1 MCSSKNGSRGGASL
15 SELWVSR
22 RSLGIRPC
30 SVLWPGFGSSVLLR
44 PSPGT
49 GRPGTT
55 KTRCLKHVLVFPTVG
70 AAFRRI
76 PRQSPRA
83 VGQDVMGSKFCSPF
97 LGRAGRGRRK
107 PCVRKN
113 AASVSHS
120 WTPHLA
126 EFLGSRL
133 GWSAGTSW
141 VQNFARPSWALWPG
155 MAKIRRVNSF
165 ADIPHRGA
173 PHFAEFLGSCLGQ
186 SGGTS
191 WVQNFARPSWHGPAG
206 SSENQMSGTCCWC
219 FPQLGTVFRRPLR
232 RLPRAAGR
240 GIMV

>member
-1 MCSSKNGSRGGASL
+1 MWATKSVHQQLVDTFSGPHSAPDSGPRMGAMCSSKNGSRGGASL

-22 RSLGIRPC
+22 RSLGIHPC

-83 VGQDVMGSKFCSPF
+83 VGRDVMGSKFCSPF

-107 PCVRKN
+107 PCVRKT

-141 VQNFARPSWALWPG
+141 VQNFARPSWGPLAGDDKNQVCVCEDSWKLLLPG
-155 MAKIRRVNSF
+155 TTLRRISRQLPRAVGRDVMGSKF
-165 ADIPHRGA
+165 CSP
-173 PHFAEFLGSCLGQ
+173 FL
-186 SGGTS
+186 
-191 WVQNFARPSWHGPAG
+191 GPAG
-206 SSENQMSGTCCWC
+206 RGWQKSG
-219 FPQLGTVFRRPLR
+219 V
-232 RLPRAAGR
+232 
-240 GIMV
+240 